1 LAQIL
6 VKRDSEINKD
16 DQQSQLFNKIK
27 TCEMCKDLVASRSQA
42 VTGYGDFN
50 ADIFIIGEAPGRL
63 GADITGVPFTK
74 DRSGVFLQKM
84 LCMVGLNE
92 SEPESTQP
100 KLKGVYITNIVKCN
114 PRKDDGTNRS
124 PTNIEI
130 SNCMNHLEK
139 ELEIVKPRIVLTLG
153 LPCSKLILGKD
164 FDGKDFGKIKKTD
177 NFLVLPLWHP
187 AFIIRGGGIQKM
199 NEKKYTQYFQQIRK
213 MIV

>member
-6 VKRDSEINKD
+6 VKSDSEADSNI
-16 DQQSQLFNKIK
+16 QQLKLFNKIK
-27 TCEMCKDLVASRSQA
+27 TCEMCKDLVASRSQS
-42 VTGYGDFN
+42 VTGYGDFD

-92 SEPESTQP
+92 GDPESTQP
-100 KLKGVYITNIVKCN
+100 KLKDVYITNIVKCN

-139 ELEIVKPRIVLTLG
+139 ELEIVKPRLVITLG

-164 FDGKDFGKIKKTD
+164 FDGKDFGKIKKTE

-199 NEKKYTQYFQQIRK
+199 NERKYVKYFQNIRK
-213 MIV
+213 IIP